1 MPNPINKIVTGKVVL
16 HYSRLFSPSKN
27 NKEYNY
33 TTKYGS
39 TIIIDKGDKETL
51 NKIETAISNAVLQG
65 NFSADTNINLPLKDG
80 DVIHPGEIVFE
91 NSMYL
96 YASSII
102 KPTVVNH
109 KLLPILPTDGEFI
122 SGTYA
127 KVSMNFEPYN
137 FNGKCGVS
145 AKLINV
151 QILPGNKLSELQS
164 KPEDDFK
171 VEKA

>member
-1 MPNPINKIVTGKVVL
+1 MSNSIEKIVTGKVVL

-27 NKEYNY
+27 NKEYH
-33 TTKYGS
+33 TTPKYGS
-39 TIIIDKGDKETL
+39 TIIIDKSDEETL
-51 NKIETAISNAVLQG
+51 NKIQTAITNAVTQG
-65 NFSADTNINLPLKDG
+65 NFSKDTKLNLPLKDG
-80 DVIHPGEIVFE
+80 DIFHPGEIVFE

-96 YASSII
+96 YASSIL
-102 KPTVVNH
+102 KPKVVNH
-109 KLLPILPTDGEFI
+109 KLLPILSRADEFI

-151 QILPGNKLSELQS
+151 QILSGNKLSELNP